1 MYGQSLEQLLRV
13 VIGAAFVI
21 IIFLSVTIFSLRKG
35 SLSPSIINVPR
46 HMVVFSC

>member
-21 IIFLSVTIFSLRKG
+21 IMFLKCYSFLFEERKFV
-35 SLSPSIINVPR
+35 SINYKSSQTYAGV
-46 HMVVFSC
+46 